1 VGCCWPTVLAA
12 PPMAAPPMAPIGE
25 TVEQRPPGGTRST
38 LGPQVIKASAPSYGF
53 GSGTREVA
61 AKVFVS
67 QEHSALTANPCSP
80 GPATF
85 TQPASVGPQVDGLKQ
100 SAPRFGFG
108 TSTREHQSKVYIS
121 ADHEKVSGGRFAPG
135 PHYDFE
141 TGIGKQVDSKKASLP
156 LFGFGSSTREHQS
169 KVYISAEHEK
179 VTGSG
184 EGPGK
189 NYLLKPTLGKQV
201 LSYGPSGY
209 QRHIR
214 NGSQPSWV
222 VGKAERFEADQPGQ
236 APGPG
241 AYRITPAVGAQVAS
255 NKPSL
260 PRYGFG
266 SSTRA
271 HQTKVFISTEHAKVT
286 GSRDAPGPGAYP
298 MGSMTGH
305 RNASSKQTSGSAWGF
320 GTSQRFAD
328 VFAKPRAPGPGHYVI

>member
-1 VGCCWPTVLAA
+1 
-12 PPMAAPPMAPIGE
+12 MAAPMAPIGE

-67 QEHSALTANPCSP
+67 QEHSALTGNPCSP

-85 TQPASVGPQVDGLKQ
+85 SQPASIGPQVNGVKQ

-121 ADHEKVSGGRFAPG
+121 AEHEKVSGGQFAPG

-141 TGIGKQVDSKKASLP
+141 TGIGKQVDSKKTSLP
-156 LFGFGSSTREHQS
+156 LFGFGTSTREHQS

-189 NYLLKPTLGKQV
+189 NYLLRPTLGNEAWIEPTSPGLSAAPV
-201 LSYGPSGY
+201 LLTSRGSHVIFIVWQASRCSATVRVAFSGTLGMGHSL
-209 QRHIR
+209 R
-214 NGSQPSWV
+214 GWW
-222 VGKAERFEADQPGQ
+222 G
-236 APGPG
+236 
-241 AYRITPAVGAQVAS
+241 
-255 NKPSL
+255 KPSAL
-260 PRYGFG
+260 RPTNLARY
-266 SSTRA
+266 
-271 HQTKVFISTEHAKVT
+271 V
-286 GSRDAPGPGAYP
+286 
-298 MGSMTGH
+298 
-305 RNASSKQTSGSAWGF
+305 
-320 GTSQRFAD
+320 
-328 VFAKPRAPGPGHYVI
+328 